1 MNPKQTIQL
10 SLCEIELAKIR
21 AALTLLAAN
30 SPDLE
35 LRDQLHVAHD
45 CIDAAQDIVVA
56 LQKQVMQSNPEPSPG
71 RIPPGE
77 VGRILA
83 QMEADE
89 Q

>member
-1 MNPKQTIQL
+1 MNPQPTIQL

-45 CIDAAQDIVVA
+45 CIDAAQDMVVA
-56 LQKQVMQSNPEPSPG
+56 IQGKSQCGNSQ
-71 RIPPGE
+71 
-77 VGRILA
+77 
-83 QMEADE
+83 
-89 Q
+89 